1 MTRLKTIFGTGF
13 GSHASRRVL
22 LERGIT
28 GFLGK
33 TSVGEEDAVESK
45 FQGLQRLLAHGR
57 TQFAFPNSNAMPP
70 HFGQS
75 LLFLDVALLV
85 SQHLLLPEIAVR
97 VRQTEASGILEH
109 HLFPTRLIAHHLGIV
124 SMPEAAIHKDA
135 RAIFAQHQVG
145 MARQT
150 RRIESVAK
158 PSTPQP
164 SPDDEF
170 RLRVATTDGG
180 HRGMTLLF
188 GQNVHLENDEKQ

>member
-1 MTRLKTIFGTGF
+1 MTALKAIFGTGF
-13 GSHASRRVL
+13 SSHASRRFF
-22 LERGIT
+22 LERGIAC
-28 GFLGK
+28 FLGK
-33 TSVGEEDAVESK
+33 TVVGEENAIEGE
-45 FQGLQRLLAHGR
+45 FQSLQCLLAHGR
-57 TQFAFPNSNAMPP
+57 TQLAFPNSNAMPP
-70 HFGQS
+70 HLGQS
-75 LLFLDVALLV
+75 SLFLDVALLV
-85 SQHLLLPEIAVR
+85 SQHLLLPKFAVR
-97 VRQTEASGILEH
+97 MRQTEASGILEH
-109 HLFPTRLIAHHLGIV
+109 HLAPTRLIAHHLGIV

-150 RRIESVAK
+150 GRIESVAK
-158 PSTPQP
+158 SSTPQP